1 MVRRKIIPVFN
12 GFFIFVD
19 LHRPGCSLGSMYCG
33 RRLYSFFR
41 YWIIECG
48 FYFNLNICKDFVKFI
63 AGLLVIA
70 IYLSG
75 FSDYFNFH
83 FFVVTLTNLCLWGV
97 KFDGCLICSCFL
109 PLVLMLNFSPQ
120 HRNFILLVH
129 LFVQSILL
137 FIWCFAFK
145 TLNTSKWRGWNTIS
159 TSWCWE
165 RKSYRDNCFDDKIS
179 NIEVEYLS
187 IIVQVLWSACLINW
201 YFRFQER
208 MTENFYTW
216 TILVICW
223 NL

>member
-63 AGLLVIA
+63 AGLLVVA

-83 FFVVTLTNLCLWGV
+83 FLLLLWPIYAYEELN
-97 KFDGCLICSCFL
+97 FDGYSTGISFCLSIYLFKVYYCLYDVLLSKHWTLLNEEDEIPFL
-109 PLVLMLNFSPQ
+109 LVDVEKENHIVIIVLM
-120 HRNFILLVH
+120 I
-129 LFVQSILL
+129 
-137 FIWCFAFK
+137 
-145 TLNTSKWRGWNTIS
+145 
-159 TSWCWE
+159 
-165 RKSYRDNCFDDKIS
+165 KSAI
-179 NIEVEYLS
+179 
-187 IIVQVLWSACLINW
+187 
-201 YFRFQER
+201 
-208 MTENFYTW
+208 
-216 TILVICW
+216 
-223 NL
+223 